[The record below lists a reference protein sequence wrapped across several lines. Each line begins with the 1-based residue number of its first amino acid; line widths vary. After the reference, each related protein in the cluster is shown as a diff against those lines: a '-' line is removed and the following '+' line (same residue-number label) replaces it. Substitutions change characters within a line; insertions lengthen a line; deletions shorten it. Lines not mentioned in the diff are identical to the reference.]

1 MAKVTR
7 IPLGR
12 KPGQKQIDLPEQV
25 QVSLAELAGK
35 TKQGLLA
42 FAVAVGLDVFH
53 TLLEEDV
60 TAIAGPKGKHDADR
74 SAYRHTRESSSV
86 VLGGRRVAVDKP
98 RVRSVAG
105 KEIGLPTWSAFSG
118 DELLSEMALERML
131 AGLSTRRYPAGLEPV
146 GDDLAASGTTR
157 SSVSRRFVKRTKV
170 ALKEL
175 MSKDLSEL
183 NIVAIFADGVEV
195 AEHTMVTALGV
206 DDQGYKHVLGLRQG
220 STENKTV
227 CRDLFTDLEE
237 RGLDFSNGIL
247 LVLDGGK
254 GLKAAAKA
262 VFGELG
268 LIQRC
273 RIHKRRNVLDY
284 LPKAEE
290 PFIGR
295 KLDQAWRK
303 DDPDDALRALQ
314 ALARSLD
321 DKHPDA
327 AASLREGMEETLTVT
342 RLGLP
347 PSLLRTFQS
356 TNTVESAIS
365 VARTTMRNV
374 KRWRDGKMIQRWTA
388 AGMEVA
394 QRQFRRV
401 NGYRDMR
408 ILIAALHAH
417 AEKVSQEGRKVA

>member
-1 MAKVTR
+1 
-7 IPLGR
+7 
-12 KPGQKQIDLPEQV
+12 
-25 QVSLAELAGK
+25 
-35 TKQGLLA
+35 
-42 FAVAVGLDVFH
+42 
-53 TLLEEDV
+53 
-60 TAIAGPKGKHDADR
+60 
-74 SAYRHTRESSSV
+74 
-86 VLGGRRVAVDKP
+86 
-98 RVRSVAG
+98 
-105 KEIGLPTWSAFSG
+105 
-118 DELLSEMALERML
+118 MALERML

-146 GDDLAASGTTR
+146 GDDLDASGTKR
-157 SSVSRRFVKRTKV
+157 SSVSRRFVARTKM

-175 MSKDLSEL
+175 MGKDLSEL
-183 NIVAIFADGVEV
+183 GIVAIFADGVEV

-206 DDQGYKHVLGLRQG
+206 DDQGNKHVLGLRQG

-227 CRDLFTDLEE
+227 CRDLFTDLDE
-237 RGLDFSNGIL
+237 RGLDLTGGIL

-273 RIHKRRNVLDY
+273 RIHKRRNILDY
-284 LPKAEE
+284 LPKAEQ
-290 PFIGR
+290 PFVGKR
-295 KLDQAWRK
+295 LDKAWRN

-314 ALARSLD
+314 ALAKSLD
-321 DKHPDA
+321 DRHPDA

-356 TNTVESAIS
+356 TNTIESAFSI
-365 VARTTMRNV
+365 ARTSMRNV

-394 QRQFRRV
+394 QKQFRRV
-401 NGYRDMR
+401 NGYRD
-408 ILIAALHAH
+408 IPVLVAALQAH
-417 AEKVSQEGRKVA
+417 VEKVSQEGRKVA

>member
-7 IPLGR
+7 MPLGR
-12 KPGQKQIDLPEQV
+12 KPGQTKIDLPDQV
-25 QVSLAELAGK
+25 EVSLQELAGK

-53 TLLEEDV
+53 KVLEEDV
-60 TAIAGPKGKHDADR
+60 TAIVGDKGRHNPDR
-74 SAYRHTRESSSV
+74 VAYRHTAERSSV
-86 VLGGRRVAVDKP
+86 TLGGRRVAVTKP
-98 RVRSVAG
+98 RVRSVEG
-105 KEIGLPTWSAFSG
+105 DEISLPAWSAFSG

-131 AGLSTRRYPAGLEPV
+131 AGLSTRRYPVGLEPV
-146 GDDLAASGTTR
+146 GDDLDASGTTR
-157 SSVSRRFVKRTKV
+157 SSVSRRFVARTKV
-170 ALKEL
+170 ALQEL
-175 MSKDLSEL
+175 MAKDLSEL
-183 NIVAIFADGVEV
+183 NIVALFADGIEV
-195 AEHTMVTALGV
+195 SEHTMVTALGV

-220 STENKTV
+220 STENKTM

-237 RGLDFSNGIL
+237 RGLDFSGGIL

-268 LIQRC
+268 LVQRC

-284 LPKAEE
+284 LPKSEQ
-290 PFIGR
+290 PFIGKR
-295 KLDQAWRK
+295 LDKAWRK
-303 DDPDDALRALQ
+303 DDPDAALRALE
-314 ALARSLD
+314 ALAKSLD

-356 TNTVESAIS
+356 TNTVESAFS

-374 KRWRDGKMIQRWTA
+374 KRWRDGKMIRRWTA

-394 QRQFRRV
+394 QKQFRRV
-401 NGYRDMR
+401 NGYSA
-408 ILIAALHAH
+408 IPKLIAALRVH

>member
-12 KPGQKQIDLPEQV
+12 KPGQRDIELPEQV
-25 QVSLAELAGK
+25 KVSLNEMAG
-35 TKQGLLA
+35 TVKQGLLA
-42 FAVAVGLDVFH
+42 FAVAVGLDVFK

-60 TAIAGPKGKHDADR
+60 TALAGPKGKHDADR
-74 SAYRHTRESSSV
+74 AAYRHTRETSSV
-86 VLGGRRVAVDKP
+86 VLGGRRVAVDKQ

-105 KEIGLPTWSAFSG
+105 EEVALPAWSAFSG

-146 GDDLAASGTTR
+146 GDDLDASGTTR
-157 SSVSRRFVKRTKV
+157 SSVSRRFVARTKV

-175 MSKDLSEL
+175 MAKDLSEL
-183 NIVAIFADGVEV
+183 NIVALFADGVEV
-195 AEHTMVTALGV
+195 CDHTMVTALGV

-237 RGLDFSNGIL
+237 RGLDFSDGIL

-268 LIQRC
+268 LVQRC

-284 LPKAEE
+284 LPKAEQG
-290 PFIGR
+290 FVGK
-295 KLDQAWRK
+295 KLDKAWRE
-303 DDPDDALRALQ
+303 DNPAEALTVLQ

-356 TNTVESAIS
+356 TNTVESAFS

-394 QRQFRRV
+394 QKQFRRV
-401 NGYRDMR
+401 NGYSDIP
-408 ILIAALHAH
+408 ILVAALRVHT
-417 AEKVSQEGRKVA
+417 EKVSQEGRKVA

>member
-1 MAKVTR
+1 M
-7 IPLGR
+7 
-12 KPGQKQIDLPEQV
+12 
-25 QVSLAELAGK
+25 
-35 TKQGLLA
+35 
-42 FAVAVGLDVFH
+42 
-53 TLLEEDV
+53 LEEDV
-60 TAIAGPKGKHDADR
+60 TTIAGPKGKHDPGRA
-74 SAYRHTRESSSV
+74 AYRHTRETSSV
-86 VLGGRRVAVDKP
+86 GLGGRRVAVDKP

-105 KEIGLPTWSAFSG
+105 EEIALPTWNAFDG

-131 AGLSTRRYPAGLEPV
+131 AGLSTRHYPAGLEPV
-146 GDDLAASGTTR
+146 GDDLDPSGIKR
-157 SSVSRRFVKRTKV
+157 SSVSRRFVNRTKV
-170 ALKEL
+170 ALQEL
-175 MSKDLSEL
+175 MGKDLSEL

-206 DDQGYKHVLGLRQG
+206 DNQGYKHVLGLRQG

-227 CRDLFTDLEE
+227 CRDLFSDLEE
-237 RGLDFSNGIL
+237 RGLDFSGGIL

-254 GLKAAAKA
+254 GLKAGAKA
-262 VFGELG
+262 VFGEFG
-268 LIQRC
+268 LIHRC

-284 LPKAEE
+284 LPKSEQ

-303 DDPDDALRALQ
+303 DDPDEALRALQ

-321 DKHPDA
+321 DRHPDA

-356 TNTVESAIS
+356 TNTVESAFS

-388 AGMEVA
+388 AGLEVA
-394 QRQFRRV
+394 QKQFRRV

-408 ILIAALHAH
+408 ILVAALRAH